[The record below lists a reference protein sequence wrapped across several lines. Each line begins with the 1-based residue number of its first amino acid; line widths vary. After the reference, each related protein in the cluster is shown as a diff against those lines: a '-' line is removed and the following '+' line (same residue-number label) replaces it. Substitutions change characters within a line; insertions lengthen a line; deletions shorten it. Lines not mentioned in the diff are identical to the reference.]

1 MISCG
6 VGGGR
11 KGNQTQL
18 HSSQWSQ
25 QECAYLS
32 GPGSFGEVRIFVLL
46 AHTDDFSDIS
56 ISLYPTSAL
65 PVHFDTRGA
74 DNTRIGRAA
83 ANQIEVLKSNQPS
96 LFLPFQYTK
105 LRPSFLE
112 SHLQPT
118 IKLFYSNNCYQHS
131 TYSLTYLAPVTKN
144 PQIHHRDQPTLLAT
158 DHHPS

>member
-1 MISCG
+1 MWCWRWQKRESNSASFFSMESTRVCLP
-6 VGGGR
+6 V
-11 KGNQTQL
+11 
-18 HSSQWSQ
+18 WSWK
-25 QECAYLS
+25 LWR
-32 GPGSFGEVRIFVLL
+32 GPNLCVLL
-46 AHTDDFSDIS
+46 AHTDDFPDIS